1 MFCESIL
8 NTLFLIHCTISCTS
22 CNHVSFLNFFS
33 KEVCRCGRPNSAIGL
48 GFVDDN
54 NVDEDGNDGCDD
66 KHCKVVVEI
75 DQHCGVGVAPRIV

>member
-1 MFCESIL
+1 MYSLSWIKDSIR
-8 NTLFLIHCTISCTS
+8 NKIKNFNSCFHKLS
-22 CNHVSFLNFFS
+22 QNGV
-33 KEVCRCGRPNSAIGL
+33 IGL

-75 DQHCGVGVAPRIV
+75 DQHCGVGGGT